1 MAKKL
6 LSSHLYIQLPSDS
19 TTDPKLLPSSI
30 GSYRLKQGVSKRG
43 VTVIEIWREE
53 AGKAIPRPPEG
64 WDDLDVGGAER
75 HGRWAWGDES
85 PSEIENAVAARIPF
99 FEDIEAINLIQ
110 ILTKMLLLLVV
121 SWFVTS
127 VVMCAMI
134 NIPLINGR
142 FALYLL
148 RVPESRVHDPLAFII
163 GILLLVPV
171 VGTIAKL
178 LASSNDGVRGV
189 FYLLL
194 NWVKSFKPHHSHEK
208 MKTLSTFCVLWLVIF
223 PVQLG
228 FLYSS
233 FFVGIKPSSDW
244 HAWDV
249 ILFWGTGT
257 LIFNSWAIMCHYSVF
272 TKKFWTDIV
281 LGDDQGGGNQNQNDL
296 NVERGMNNAE
306 DINADEMRKCTWQ
319 GKDGAIAHAFE
330 SIIAFILRWEWDK
343 VDKQSLLQDCAV
355 PLSKHFMISC
365 IVPMVMLSLAAA
377 LPLSSVIERQFGL
390 TAMFR
395 VTFLVSIIVDFV
407 HSSKHSL
414 QCWFQA
420 AHRIARDDQYLIG
433 EILLNYS
440 PIL

>member
-1 MAKKL
+1 M
-6 LSSHLYIQLPSDS
+6 
-19 TTDPKLLPSSI
+19 
-30 GSYRLKQGVSKRG
+30 
-43 VTVIEIWREE
+43 
-53 AGKAIPRPPEG
+53 
-64 WDDLDVGGAER
+64 
-75 HGRWAWGDES
+75 
-85 PSEIENAVAARIPF
+85 
-99 FEDIEAINLIQ
+99 IQ
-110 ILTKMLLLLVV
+110 ILTKMLLLLMV

-148 RVPESRVHDPLAFII
+148 RVPDSRVHDPLAFII
-163 GILLLVPV
+163 GILLLAPI

-178 LASSNDGVRGV
+178 LTASNNGIRGV

-194 NWVKSFKPHHSHEK
+194 NWVSLFKPHHSHEK
-208 MKTLSTFCVLWLVIF
+208 MKTLSIFCVLWLVIF

-233 FFVGIKPSSDW
+233 FVVGIKLSSDW

-249 ILFWGTGT
+249 VLVWGTGT

-272 TKKFWTDIV
+272 TKKIWTDIV
-281 LGDDQGGGNQNQNDL
+281 LGDDQGDGNQNRNDL
-296 NVERGMNNAE
+296 NVERGINHAE
-306 DINADEMRKCTWQ
+306 EVSANETRTFTWQ

-330 SIIAFILRWEWDK
+330 SITAFILGWEWDK
-343 VDKQSLLQDCAV
+343 VDKQSLLQDCAL
-355 PLSKHFMISC
+355 PLSKHLMIAC
-365 IVPMVMLSLAAA
+365 AVPIVVLSLAAA
-377 LPLSSVIERQFGL
+377 LPLSSVIGRQFGL

-395 VTFLVSIIVDFV
+395 VVVLVSIVVDFV
-407 HSSKHSL
+407 YSSKHSL
-414 QCWFQA
+414 QRWFQA

-433 EILLNYS
+433 EMLLNYS